1 MTTAPTPTPATGC
14 PYRLD
19 TTGTDIHG
27 EAAALRALG
36 PATRVLLPDDVP
48 AWSVTD
54 PSLIRR
60 LLVHPYISKDA
71 RRHWPAHINGDI
83 PETWVLR
90 PWVDVINAL
99 TAYGREHTR
108 LRRPLAAA
116 FSPRRVRALTPQID
130 TITHSL
136 LDDLQ
141 CSGPGEVVDL
151 RARFAWRLP
160 LMVANIVLGIP
171 EHLHDP
177 FRDAIGLLFATNLS
191 PEAAQAAPARVYDL
205 IGQLIDHKRRTP
217 GDDVTS
223 RLIAAHTEGTLTE
236 QELADSL
243 ILLIGA
249 GHETTVNLLDHGIVA
264 LASHPAQLALATS
277 GEISWA
283 QVTDEVLRHQAP
295 IATIP
300 ARFAVREVVD
310 EITGITFAAGDVLV
324 INYAAAGR
332 DPGSHPHRP
341 DDFDITRT
349 TTGDHLAFG
358 HGKHLCVGA
367 ELARAEGRI
376 ALAALFAT
384 FPSLSLAVAPGKL
397 AHLESFISNGH
408 ERLPAVL
415 GPTRS
420 ARPHAA

>member
-1 MTTAPTPTPATGC
+1 MTTAQTPATGC
-14 PYRLD
+14 PYLID
-19 TTGTDIHG
+19 ATGADIHG

-36 PATRVLLPDDVP
+36 PASRVLLPDNIP

-54 PSLIRR
+54 PDLIRR
-60 LLVHPYISKDA
+60 LLVHPDISKDA
-71 RRHWPAHINGDI
+71 RQHWPAYINGEI

-99 TAYGREHTR
+99 SAYGPEHTR
-108 LRRPLAAA
+108 LKRPLAAA

-130 TITHSL
+130 AITHSL

-141 CSGPGEVVDL
+141 TAGPGDVVDL

-160 LMVANIVLGIP
+160 LLVANIVLGVP

-177 FRDAIGLLFATNLS
+177 FRDAIGLLFATNLP
-191 PEAAQAAPARVYDL
+191 PEEAKAAPGRVYNL
-205 IGQLIDHKRRTP
+205 IGQLIEYKRRTP

-223 RLIAAHTEGTLTE
+223 RLIASYAEGTLTE

-243 ILLIGA
+243 LLLIGA
-249 GHETTVNLLDHGIVA
+249 GHETTVNLLDQGVVN
-264 LASHPAQLALATS
+264 LATHRS
-277 GEISWA
+277 QLGLATTGEISWA
-283 QVTDEVLRHQAP
+283 QVTEEVLRHQAP

-310 EITGITFAAGDVLV
+310 KPTGITFAQGDVLV
-324 INYAAAGR
+324 INFAAAGR
-332 DPGSHPHRP
+332 DSGSHPRNA
-341 DDFDITRT
+341 DGFDITRT

-376 ALAALFAT
+376 AFAALFAR
-384 FPSLSLAVAPGKL
+384 FPSLRLAVEPEEL
-397 AHLESFISNGH
+397 THLQSFISNGH
-408 ERLPAVL
+408 DRLPVVL
-415 GPTRS
+415 GPA
-420 ARPHAA
+420 AR